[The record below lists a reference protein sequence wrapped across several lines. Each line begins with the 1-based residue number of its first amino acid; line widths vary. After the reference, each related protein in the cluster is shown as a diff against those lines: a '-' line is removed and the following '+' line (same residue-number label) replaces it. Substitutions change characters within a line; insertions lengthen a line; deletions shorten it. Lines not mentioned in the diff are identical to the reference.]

1 MKKILVIGTGGLA
14 REFTSWFAASLEI
27 VGYFS
32 TSPSEHSQFNLP
44 GALHQ
49 VRVTPEIA
57 GTDLAVIAI
66 GAPAVKAAMYLKFE
80 QLGFKFPTIVHPSS
94 VVAATA
100 QLQEGVVICPHC
112 VVSASATLQKMV
124 YVNFGCGI
132 GHDSVIGNF
141 VQINPGSQLGGAS
154 TIGEFTLI
162 GSGST
167 ILQGVV
173 VGPNATIGSGSV
185 VFAKVAPGATVMGNP
200 AKRMRAF
207 EASPGPGNTP

>member
-1 MKKILVIGTGGLA
+1 MA
-14 REFTSWFAASLEI
+14 REFTSWFAASFEI
-27 VGYFS
+27 ASYFS

-49 VRVTPEIA
+49 GRVTPELA

-66 GAPAVKAAMYLKFE
+66 GTPAVKAAMYLKFA

-112 VVSASATLQKMV
+112 VVAPNVTLQKMV

-132 GHDSVIGNF
+132 GHDTVIGNY
-141 VQINPGSQLGGAS
+141 VQINPGSQLGGS
-154 TIGEFTLI
+154 SKIGEFTLI

-173 VGPNATIGSGSV
+173 VGSNATIGSGSV
-185 VFAKVAPGATVMGNP
+185 VFARVAQGTTVMGNP
-200 AKRMRAF
+200 AKRLRAF
-207 EASPGPGNTP
+207 EAPPGPGNAP